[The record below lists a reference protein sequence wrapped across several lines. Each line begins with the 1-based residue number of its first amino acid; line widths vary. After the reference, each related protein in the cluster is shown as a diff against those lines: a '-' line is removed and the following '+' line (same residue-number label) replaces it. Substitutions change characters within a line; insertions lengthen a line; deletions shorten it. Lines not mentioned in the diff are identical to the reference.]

1 MDYNFLTSQSA
12 GNITAIPIIL
22 IVTLTLTISVLTSY
36 LVLDEIIGSTTN
48 DEIRQEPLQDAKSAL
63 EIFDLGIVFVNAS
76 FYIASF
82 IFVYQIRSNPIYVIP
97 SFLFLT
103 IAVWFSAE
111 VANVYSYFANTGPF
125 TSVVNNFTALH
136 AFYNELALITAV
148 LGFGII
154 VLLYGKTRSGTEVT
168 V

>member
-1 MDYNFLTSQSA
+1 MYQNLLNSKSS
-12 GNITAIPIIL
+12 GNITAIPLIL
-22 IVTLTLTISVLTSY
+22 IITLTLTISVLTSY
-36 LVLDEIIGSTTN
+36 MVLDKIAANTTDNEIK
-48 DEIRQEPLQDAKSAL
+48 QEPLEKGKSAL

-82 IFVYQIRSNPIYVIP
+82 IFVYQIRSNPIFVIP
-97 SFLFLT
+97 SFLFLA
-103 IAVWFSAE
+103 ISVWFSAE
-111 VANVYSYFANTGPF
+111 VANVYSYFAHTGPF

-136 AFYNELALITAV
+136 SFYNELALITAV
-148 LGFGII
+148 MGFGIL